1 MNHATLASDEI
12 SFAPKHADN
21 DTFMKTVK
29 KVTLILSVVTVIEL
43 CLGLLMYKIGEG
55 SALTILLIKGV
66 VVILSLAKAFYI
78 TAYFMHLGDEIRNFI
93 MTIVVPLLLFVWF
106 IIAFLYEGSSWRNLR
121 NTNAG
126 SSKAPTEQRATAPKP
141 GAEK

>member
-1 MNHATLASDEI
+1 MSHAVSSSEI
-12 SFAPKHADN
+12 SFAPKANPSTKHIW
-21 DTFMKTVK
+21 
-29 KVTLILSVVTVIEL
+29 KVFWILLFITMIEL
-43 CLGLLMYKIGEG
+43 GLGLSIYAYLHDASLAKN
-55 SALTILLIKGV
+55 LVKGL

-78 TAYFMHLGDEIRNFI
+78 VAYFMHLGDELKNMVI
-93 MTIVVPLLLFVWF
+93 TIVVPLMLFIWF

-126 SSKAPTEQRATAPKP
+126 SIKDQTEQVEKPTARP